1 MGAVDLCITTII
13 PTITPDVTIKGA
25 RIFII
30 LEKLG
35 STHGTVKIQLVRAP
49 PIIARAARTL
59 TLMIWVMFSEEYWEE
74 GLTVGAN
81 IVYMV
86 NRVEYAVVKIVAT
99 TNIMKIIKFFCV
111 ISIVILS
118 IMRSFE

>member
-1 MGAVDLCITTII
+1 VGAVDLCITTII

-99 TNIMKIIKFFCV
+99 TNIMKIIKFF
-111 ISIVILS
+111 L
-118 IMRSFE
+118 RH